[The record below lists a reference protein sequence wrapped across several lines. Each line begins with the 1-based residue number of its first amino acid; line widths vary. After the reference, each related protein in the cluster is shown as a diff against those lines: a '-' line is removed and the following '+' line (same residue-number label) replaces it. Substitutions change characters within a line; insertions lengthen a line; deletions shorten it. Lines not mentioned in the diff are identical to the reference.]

1 MSKVQKAFVSV
12 ESANDSSEDG
22 IPLHKADDA
31 LLKKLG
37 YKSEFKREFSMLET
51 ISFSLA
57 ILAVSCGITTGYG
70 YPLLAGG
77 HFAMIWGWTIPCLFV
92 LCIAAS
98 MAELASAM
106 PTSAGLYY
114 FSAKMA
120 SEKHSALASWI
131 TGWSNITGQ
140 VTLVC
145 SIDYTCA
152 EFITTGIA
160 MITDGEIVLGPG
172 PTFGIL
178 LAIFLVQAVL
188 CSAGTRVLARMT
200 VVIMLIIMGTTI
212 AAIVSLLVCSR
223 GNGVTPKQAFTE
235 FENHTGWS
243 NDGWAFILAF
253 TSPMWSLTGYDS
265 AAHIAEETAGAARA
279 APIAI
284 MVGVVGTE
292 VLGLIYY
299 IAASFATTSIPDIID
314 SKLALPMGQVYLN
327 ILGKKGTMALWWALG
342 FLQASI
348 YRFLM
353 FGQNSGWIFLQFLCG
368 SSQVVDA
375 SRVVFAF
382 SRDNALPGSRWWKQ
396 VNRRTQT
403 PVNAV
408 WFVMFLSAICGL
420 LSFSA
425 AAFDSLASASVIGL
439 YISYVYP
446 TLMRITYGKDKF
458 VPGPFNLGRW
468 SRPCGAIAVAWTVFM
483 VVMLLFPNTQTA
495 NAQTINY
502 AFVIII
508 VVFLFASLSWIFS
521 ARHWFTGPVPNI
533 DGPSRSDSASY
544 EEKQNN
550 MEQYSG
556 E

>member
-1 MSKVQKAFVSV
+1 MSKSQEVFVST
-12 ESANDSSEDG
+12 ESADDSHEDAV
-22 IPLHKADDA
+22 PLHKADNA

-37 YKSEFKREFSMLET
+37 YKSEFKREFSLLET
-51 ISFSLA
+51 VSFSLA
-57 ILAVSCGITTGYG
+57 IMAVSCGITTGYD

-77 HFAMIWGWTIPCLFV
+77 HFAMVWGWSIPCVFV

-114 FSAKMA
+114 FAAKMA
-120 SEKHSALASWI
+120 SEEHSALASWI

-152 EFITTGIA
+152 ELITTGIA
-160 MITDGEIVLGPG
+160 MITDGAIVLGPG

-178 LAIFLVQAVL
+178 LAIFFIQAIL

-223 GNGVTPKQAFTE
+223 GNGVTPKDAFTK
-235 FENHTGWS
+235 FENNTGWT
-243 NDGWAFILAF
+243 NNVWAFILAF

-284 MVGVVGTE
+284 MAGVIGTE

-299 IAASFATTSIPDIID
+299 IAASFATASVPDIIQT
-314 SKLALPMGQVYLN
+314 KLALPMGQVFLN
-327 ILGKKGTMALWWALG
+327 VLGKKGALALWW
-342 FLQASI
+342 SI
-348 YRFLM
+348 
-353 FGQNSGWIFLQFLCG
+353 GFLQFLCG
-368 SSQVVDA
+368 CSQVVDA

-396 VNRRTQT
+396 INRRTRT

-408 WFVMFLSAICGL
+408 WFVMLLSALCGL
-420 LSFSA
+420 LSLSA

-446 TLMRITYGKDKF
+446 TLMRITSGKDKL

-468 SRPCGAIAVAWTVFM
+468 SRPCGAIAVAWTAFM
-483 VVMLLFPNTQTA
+483 LVMLMFPYTQTA

-502 AFVIII
+502 AFVII
-508 VVFLFASLSWIFS
+508 VAVFLFASLSWIFS
-521 ARHWFTGPVPNI
+521 ARHWFTGPIPNI
-533 DGPSRSDSASY
+533 DGPKRPESSSY
-544 EEKQNN
+544 EEKQDT
-550 MEQYSG
+550 MEQYTG